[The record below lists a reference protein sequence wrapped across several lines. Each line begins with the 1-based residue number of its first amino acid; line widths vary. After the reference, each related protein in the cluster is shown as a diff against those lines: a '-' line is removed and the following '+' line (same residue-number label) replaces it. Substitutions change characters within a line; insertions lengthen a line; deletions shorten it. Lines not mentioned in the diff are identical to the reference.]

1 MSEPLN
7 EPAYQTQLKN
17 EVDSLANA
25 DILSPAYLRKKLLLW
40 FFRNMITALLC
51 WYFWE
56 KWWIKWVLW
65 IGVPVAVINLL
76 VILLGP
82 LMLRRKLGNLRQQI
96 ERMKSDNNN
105 QFYETNEGFFTDMD
119 LTGND

>member
-1 MSEPLN
+1 MSEPVN
-7 EPAYQTQLKN
+7 EPAYKTQLKN
-17 EVDSLANA
+17 EVDALANA

-40 FFRNMITALLC
+40 FIRNMITALIC

-65 IGVPVAVINLL
+65 IGIPVAVIYLL
-76 VILLGP
+76 MILLGP

-96 ERMKSDNNN
+96 ERMRSDNNN
-105 QFYETNEGFFTDMD
+105 QFYETNDGLFTDHGSS
-119 LTGND
+119 GND